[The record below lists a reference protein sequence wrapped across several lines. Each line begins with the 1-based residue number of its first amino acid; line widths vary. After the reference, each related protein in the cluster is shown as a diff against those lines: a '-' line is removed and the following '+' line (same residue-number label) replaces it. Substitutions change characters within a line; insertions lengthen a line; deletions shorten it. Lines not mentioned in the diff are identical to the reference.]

1 VDAAEELAGILYP
14 PALTA
19 PAPIIWLPN
28 DSAGVARS
36 EAYDLQ
42 HYHHLAVTIDV
53 RTRNGDTN
61 VHVATQVAKVVEH
74 CAHIPNN
81 R

>member
-1 VDAAEELAGILYP
+1 MDAAEEMAGILYP

-19 PAPIIWLPN
+19 TAPTIWLPN
-28 DSAGVARS
+28 DAAGVARS

-53 RTRNGDTN
+53 HTLADARQASR
-61 VHVATQVAKVVEH
+61 AE
-74 CAHIPNN
+74 
-81 R
+81 RSE